1 MTSNQIIES
10 LKEVIVSLKAQLEV
24 YRLEREQDK
33 RQINAL
39 MSIITGLRKEI
50 FSLREAIDGR
60 NEDLEKAKSINK
72 GLSKIIA
79 NKAEKQ
85 QPPKPSEEE
94 RLELEKRRAAAAKA
108 RGNNGAK
115 RSHPPGELGT
125 YTDSLRHP

>member
-50 FSLREAIDGR
+50 SSLREAIDGR

-85 QPPKPSEEE
+85 QPPQAVRGGKAGTGEETGCG
-94 RLELEKRRAAAAKA
+94 RQGSRQQ
-108 RGNNGAK
+108 
-115 RSHPPGELGT
+115 RSQTQHPPGELGT

>member
-50 FSLREAIDGR
+50 SSLREAIDGR
-60 NEDLEKAKSINK
+60 NENLEKAKSITCFIHRMA
-72 GLSKIIA
+72 LS
-79 NKAEKQ
+79 
-85 QPPKPSEEE
+85 
-94 RLELEKRRAAAAKA
+94 
-108 RGNNGAK
+108 
-115 RSHPPGELGT
+115 
-125 YTDSLRHP
+125 

>member
-50 FSLREAIDGR
+50 SSLREAIDGR
-60 NEDLEKAKSINK
+60 NEDLVQI
-72 GLSKIIA
+72 
-79 NKAEKQ
+79 
-85 QPPKPSEEE
+85 PFDM
-94 RLELEKRRAAAAKA
+94 
-108 RGNNGAK
+108 
-115 RSHPPGELGT
+115 RSVIPAICGHSFFKYFYGCKVNVLIRHLGQ
-125 YTDSLRHP
+125 

>member
-50 FSLREAIDGR
+50 SSLREAIDGR

-85 QPPKPSEEE
+85 QPPSRQRRKGWNWRRDGL
-94 RLELEKRRAAAAKA
+94 RLPRLAATTEPNAAPTRRTQHIH
-108 RGNNGAK
+108 R
-115 RSHPPGELGT
+115 
-125 YTDSLRHP
+125 